1 MIVPKHQKIIFYT
14 LLVICSV
21 LFFAPIAIAMMMS
34 FMTTGE
40 IMTGQVLPSQINFD
54 HYVRAFEL
62 FPLAHFMLNS
72 FIVSAT
78 ITMGQIVTSSLAA
91 YAFVF
96 LKFKGR
102 NVLFMLVIGTML
114 IPWEATI
121 IPNFH
126 TIRDLG
132 WVNDFRS
139 LTVPFFAVAFGTF
152 LLRQNFKQIPKELK
166 EASDVA
172 GISDFKFYLTVAL
185 PMAKSSLITLAAWAF
200 LTSWNMYLWPL
211 LVTTND
217 RVRTV
222 QIGLRQ
228 TQAGEQLND
237 WGMVMAAAI
246 MVVIPTLLVL
256 FIGQKHLQK
265 GLTEGAIK

>member
-1 MIVPKHQKIIFYT
+1 
-14 LLVICSV
+14 
-21 LFFAPIAIAMMMS
+21 
-34 FMTTGE
+34 
-40 IMTGQVLPSQINFD
+40 
-54 HYVRAFEL
+54 
-62 FPLAHFMLNS
+62 
-72 FIVSAT
+72 
-78 ITMGQIVTSSLAA
+78 
-91 YAFVF
+91 

-102 NVLFMLVIGTML
+102 NILFMLVIGTML

>member
-1 MIVPKHQKIIFYT
+1 MTIPKHQKIIFYI
-14 LLVICSV
+14 LLIICSL
-21 LFFAPIAIAMMMS
+21 LFFAPIAIAVMMS
-34 FMTTGE
+34 FMSTNE
-40 IMTGQVLPSQINFD
+40 IMTGQILPSQLNLD
-54 HYVRAFEL
+54 NYTRAFEL

-72 FIVSAT
+72 FIVSIT
-78 ITMGQIVTSSLAA
+78 ITIGQVITSSLAA

-102 NVLFMLVIGTML
+102 NLLFLLVIGTMM

-152 LLRQNFKQIPKELK
+152 LLRQNFKQIPLELK
-166 EASDVA
+166 EASEVA
-172 GISDFKFYLTVAL
+172 GVGNFKFYLTVAL
-185 PMAKSSLITLAAWAF
+185 PMARSSLITLGAWGF

-211 LVTTND
+211 LTTTND
-217 RVRTV
+217 DVRTV

-228 TQAGEQLND
+228 LQAGEQLND
-237 WGMVMAAAI
+237 WGMVMAGAI
-246 MVVIPTLLVL
+246 MVVIPTLLIL